1 MLHHFFII
9 FAKFYLEKMGTI
21 LLKQV
26 TLNGAKKDILIK
38 GNTIS
43 KIADVLD
50 ITADKV
56 INGARKSLFPGLV
69 NMHTHAAMT
78 LVRGAC
84 EDKPL
89 QEWLQEIWKIE
100 DHISDEMIY
109 VGTKLAIL
117 EMIKSG
123 TTCFLDMYWG
133 LPQAHR
139 AIEEMGIRG
148 VLTCVFMDQFNPA
161 IAEKKKKECQ
171 RLYDQ
176 SKDWCS
182 RAKFGVS
189 IHADYTVSEESMRW
203 AGEFAKDHDLLLH
216 AHISETSAEVDQTRE
231 KYGFSPVVHFDK
243 LDLLDSKTIAA
254 HCVWLDDNDIS
265 ILGERG
271 VSTVHNVNSNLK
283 LSSGY
288 KFKAEELRKAGAN
301 VCIGTDGA
309 ASSNNLDIL
318 EALKTM
324 AITQKAWRNDPKAMP
339 LEELISIAT
348 VNGANALGLKAGK
361 IEEGAL
367 ADLMLVDTHSSPFV
381 PNFNFESNLIYAAN
395 SSCVDTLICDGNI
408 VMEGRKVAGEDK
420 ILEEAEKTAWELIKY
435 K

>member
-1 MLHHFFII
+1 
-9 FAKFYLEKMGTI
+9 MGTI

-26 TLNGAKKDILIK
+26 TLKGEKKDILIS

-43 KIADVLD
+43 NISDTLD
-50 ITADKV
+50 ITADKIIDGKDKV
-56 INGARKSLFPGLV
+56 VFPGLI

-78 LVRGAC
+78 LVRGVC

-133 LPQAHR
+133 LPQAQQ

-148 VLTCVFMDQFNPA
+148 VLTCVFMDQFDPA
-161 IAEKKKKECQ
+161 VAQKKKKECQ
-171 RLYDQ
+171 RVYEL

-182 RAKFGVS
+182 RARFGVS
-189 IHADYTVSEESMRW
+189 IHSDYTVSEESMRW
-203 AGEFAKDHDLLLH
+203 AGAFAKDHDLILH
-216 AHISETSAEVDQTRE
+216 THIAETSKEVEECRE
-231 KYGFSPVVHFDK
+231 RYGLSTVSHFDS
-243 LDLLDSKTIAA
+243 LGLLDEQTIAA
-254 HCVWLDDNDIS
+254 HCVWLDENDIE
-265 ILGERG
+265 ILGKRG
-271 VSTVHNVNSNLK
+271 VSVVHNINSNLK

-288 KFKAEELRKAGAN
+288 KFKYNELRDAGAN

-318 EALKTM
+318 EAMKTAAFM
-324 AITQKAWRNDPKAMP
+324 QKAWRKDPKSMP
-339 LEELISIAT
+339 LDELIALAT
-348 VNGANALGLKAGK
+348 INGAKGLGLNAGK

-367 ADLMLVDTHSSPFV
+367 ADMMLVDTRSSAFV
-381 PNFNFESNLIYAAN
+381 PNYNFESNLIYAAN
-395 SSCVDTLICDGNI
+395 SSCIDTLICDGNV
-408 VMEGRKVAGEDK
+408 VMENRKVAGEEK
-420 ILEEAEKTAWELIKY
+420 ILEEADKIAWELIKY
-435 K
+435 R

>member
-1 MLHHFFII
+1 
-9 FAKFYLEKMGTI
+9 MGTI

-26 TLNGAKKDILIK
+26 TLKGEKKDILIS

-43 KIADVLD
+43 NISDTLD
-50 ITADKV
+50 ITADKIIDGKDKV
-56 INGARKSLFPGLV
+56 VFPGLI

-78 LVRGAC
+78 LVRGVC

-133 LPQAHR
+133 LPQAQQ

-148 VLTCVFMDQFNPA
+148 VLTCVFMDQFDPA
-161 IAEKKKKECQ
+161 VAQKKKKECQ
-171 RLYDQ
+171 RVYEL

-182 RAKFGVS
+182 RARFGVS
-189 IHADYTVSEESMRW
+189 IHSDYTVSEESMRW
-203 AGEFAKDHDLLLH
+203 AGAFAKDHDLILH
-216 AHISETSAEVDQTRE
+216 THIAETSKEVEECRE
-231 KYGFSPVVHFDK
+231 RYGLSTVSHFDS
-243 LDLLDSKTIAA
+243 LGLLDEQTIAA
-254 HCVWLDDNDIS
+254 HCVWLDENDIE
-265 ILGERG
+265 ILGKRG
-271 VSTVHNVNSNLK
+271 VSVVHNINSNLK
-283 LSSGY
+283 FSSGY
-288 KFKAEELRKAGAN
+288 KFKYNELRDAGAN

-318 EALKTM
+318 EAMKTAAFM
-324 AITQKAWRNDPKAMP
+324 QKAWRKDPKSMP
-339 LEELISIAT
+339 LDELIALAT
-348 VNGANALGLKAGK
+348 INGAKGLGLNAGK

-367 ADLMLVDTHSSPFV
+367 ADMMLVDTRSSAFV
-381 PNFNFESNLIYAAN
+381 PNYNFESNLIYAAN
-395 SSCVDTLICDGNI
+395 SSCIDTLICDGNV
-408 VMEGRKVAGEDK
+408 VMENRKVAGEEK
-420 ILEEAEKTAWELIKY
+420 ILEEADKIAWELIKY
-435 K
+435 R